1 MLDYKKVIFLRAIK
15 VRVANSEGT
24 AEEIIESYGKL
35 TGDEKKELK
44 ANFEK

>member
-15 VRVANSEGT
+15 VRVANREGT